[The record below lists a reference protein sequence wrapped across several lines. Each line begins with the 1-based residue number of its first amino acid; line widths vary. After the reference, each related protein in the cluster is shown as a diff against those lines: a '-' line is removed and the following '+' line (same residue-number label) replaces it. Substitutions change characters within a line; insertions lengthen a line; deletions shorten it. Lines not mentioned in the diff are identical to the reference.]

1 MSIITISRG
10 TFSGGKDLAESLARS
25 LGYPCISREVIVEAA
40 ERYGTSEAALSLA
53 LNHAPSLIDRLKRD
67 RDHYLAYIRAVL
79 CRHALEGDFIYH
91 GYAGHHLLA
100 GVHHMIR
107 VRIVANLAYRIS
119 AAMKELQMTSRQA
132 GAHINK
138 VDDERRKWTRFLYG
152 VTWEDPMNYD
162 VVLNLEHLGVKGA
175 CAVVECMTRL
185 EQFQATAESR
195 KVLEDFALQSFVI
208 AALARDERTGE
219 TDFVVHAENGVVTID
234 GMANLPDMVASVNE
248 VAGKVEGVVKVVNQV
263 VTFGIPA

>member
-10 TFSGGKDLAESLARS
+10 TFSGGKDLAECLGRN

-40 ERYGTSEAALSLA
+40 ARYGASEAALSLA

-67 RDHYLAYIRAVL
+67 RDCYLAYIRAVL
-79 CRHALEGDFIYH
+79 CQHALEGDFIYH

-107 VRIVANLAYRIS
+107 VRIVANLSYRIS

-132 GAHINK
+132 EAHINN
-138 VDDERRKWTRFLYG
+138 VDEQRRKWTRFLYG
-152 VTWEDPMNYD
+152 VAWDDPMNYD
-162 VVLNLEHLGVKGA
+162 VVLNLEYLGIRGA
-175 CAVVECMTRL
+175 CAIVQCMTEL
-185 EQFQATAESR
+185 EQFQPTAESR
-195 KVLEDFALQSFVI
+195 TYLEDLALQSFVI
-208 AALARDERTGE
+208 AALAHDERTRD
-219 TDFVVHAENGVVTID
+219 TVFSVHAKSGVVTID
-234 GMANLPDMVASVNE
+234 GTAKLPDVVASVNE
-248 VAGKVEGVVKVVNQV
+248 IAGKVGGVVKVVNQV